1 VYGEVLVDMLRSGRL
16 DQAQSLLDLQELRQ
30 SLQLDDED
38 HHAVIDLLAKEHPE
52 LLGRNRFERQSDDL
66 RRELALTNLEDFLLR
81 HGFSVFDAAALNP
94 RQRQELERLRLA
106 TGLPEPGWE
115 SALRQFGPQG
125 ELERQQLE
133 PLRATWLE
141 EAGLLAWLD
150 GQLAEDGLLRPL
162 QRVLTRRVGELQRQL
177 APRLAAAG
185 LDPLPPA
192 VAPAGD
198 LRRVFDLL
206 WLDPDPDTAAWV
218 LMLERQR
225 HPETVARRL
234 QDPRPGLASSPFL
247 QGQLRGDATVD
258 EALLA
263 ALTGWSMF
271 DDVLPAGLLW
281 LAQRGTVRQLPAG
294 EPVMEKGSIS
304 DHLALV
310 LGGDVQVLVDCD
322 ATVVLGPGRAI
333 GEIGVLTGRPRT
345 ASVRAGADGC
355 RLLMLPSATFEDLL
369 RRSDSFSRSLLSQLA
384 LRLVDAT
391 RKVAA

>member
-1 VYGEVLVDMLRSGRL
+1 V
-16 DQAQSLLDLQELRQ
+16 
-30 SLQLDDED
+30 
-38 HHAVIDLLAKEHPE
+38 
-52 LLGRNRFERQSDDL
+52 
-66 RRELALTNLEDFLLR
+66 
-81 HGFSVFDAAALNP
+81 
-94 RQRQELERLRLA
+94 
-106 TGLPEPGWE
+106 
-115 SALRQFGPQG
+115 LRQFGPQG

-192 VAPAGD
+192 MAPAGD

-258 EALLA
+258 EGLLA

-271 DDVLPAGLLW
+271 ADVLPAGLLW
-281 LAQRGTVRQLPAG
+281 LAQRGTVRQLAAG
-294 EPVMEKGSIS
+294 EPVLEKGSFS

-310 LGGDVQVLVDCD
+310 LEGDVQVLVDGD

-333 GEIGVLTGRPRT
+333 GEIGVLTGQPRT

-369 RRSDSFSRSLLSQLA
+369 CRSESFSRSLLSQLA

-391 RKVAA
+391 REVEA